1 MSIETDHNP
10 PAEIPEPCDHNW
22 SFRSLPGSEVK
33 WIRTCTRC
41 HDLDVDDLN
50 ERVRVLRDE
59 RFLMLKELAS
69 RQVRES
75 TALVAYSRALVE
87 AAIPLVVAV
96 TDTYISPVREGSQ
109 KAARA
114 RLGLAHQNMER
125 ILAANGDLS

>member
-1 MSIETDHNP
+1 MSIEADHNP

-59 RFLMLKELAS
+59 RFLMWKELAS
-69 RQVRES
+69 RLNRDAAMVTS
-75 TALVAYSRALVE
+75 SNRALVE
-87 AAIPLVVAV
+87 AAIRLVVAV
-96 TDTYISPVREGSQ
+96 TDTYVSPVQPGKQ
-109 KAARA
+109 ADARA

-125 ILAANGDLS
+125 LLNGNGDLP